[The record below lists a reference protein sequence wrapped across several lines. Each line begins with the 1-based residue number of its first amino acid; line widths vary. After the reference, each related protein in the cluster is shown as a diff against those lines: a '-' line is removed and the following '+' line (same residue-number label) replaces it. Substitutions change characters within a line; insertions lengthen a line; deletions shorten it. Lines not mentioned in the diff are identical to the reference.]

1 MRIFASFVTGCID
14 MSKRKASAK
23 TKKEITIALLLTACL
38 LLGFVVMLV
47 VEDSVGTPIFYD
59 GEMKNINVV
68 INEICAS
75 NRSILATDGGE
86 YPDYIELYN
95 KGESF
100 NLADFGLANDTQ
112 NSIEYQFG
120 DYYFESGSYLI
131 VYLDGINVPFRLN
144 SNGNEYIAL
153 VSWDG
158 TVIDSVTTVKTP
170 GDNVMLRTNEGLEVS
185 TEASPGYP
193 NTEEGVRLFRAG
205 VMDGSMAL
213 AINEIFTANDS
224 VLPDFEG
231 EFCDIIEIKNIS
243 SAIVSTKGYFVSDT
257 QTDRVRCALPERE
270 LSPGEIMLIFASGKE
285 KITESGEIHADF
297 RISADEEVFISY
309 GSKYTK
315 QTATKCES
323 NKSLSR
329 VNGENGIEY
338 VEMYATPGYEN
349 NENGHEALDNS
360 RINSEYPLVISELLL
375 SQDGVPYGGKL
386 RDVIEICNISS
397 QTVSTS
403 GWFVSDSQ
411 DDPYK
416 YDLPDRDLAPN
427 ECMILYAENASGE
440 NVCGFA
446 LSSGEAVYLTGPDF
460 KRSEY
465 VSCSAAGRG
474 YSRSYAIENG
484 ETVYIDTEISIGFAN
499 GESGIASYAESI
511 RPTDIEISEV
521 VSSNT
526 KYLAGPYKTYHDF
539 VELYNHTDKEIDL
552 TGYYLSDDPEQ
563 VRKGSLD
570 GVKIPANGYVCIILS
585 TDGINTPKG
594 YHVVSF
600 GINASG
606 ETLVLAKGDTVIDV
620 AVIPSLG
627 QNTAFGRANGSNGF
641 SILSSPTPGDIN
653 SARATETTA
662 TPQSSLPQGVYTEGV
677 TVELQGDGAIYYTLD
692 CTEPTADSQRYVS
705 PIKIDSTTVIRC
717 IAIEDGKKP
726 SGCSN
731 LTFIVNEKDTL
742 EAVSIV
748 TTPKNLWDYYSG
760 IYETGPK
767 ANATFPYEGANYYN
781 RWEREAT
788 VSFFDKNGSG
798 FDQGC
803 GIRIFGGL
811 SRALPKKSFALFFR
825 QSYGKGELDY
835 QLFEDDELAQYE
847 AFVLRNSGQDFKYS
861 SMKDATITSMAHDL
875 LGIDVQNCRPVV
887 LYLNGEYWGLYFIR
901 EKLNEHY
908 VAGHYNVSADEAT
921 VTVANGKTSPEYTE
935 LVNYAH
941 THDLRNQ
948 EYYDYMK
955 SQIDIEN
962 YIDYIVAE
970 MVICNTDNGNIRFF
984 TYEGGKWR
992 WIMYDVD
999 QSFRT
1004 ASYNTVSEHL
1014 DPAGTGSANMF
1025 STRLINA
1032 LLKNPEFKEKFLRE
1046 IAYQLNEIWTVENVN
1061 AYVDTFRDMIINDI
1075 GKDCTRWDRKYET
1088 WETSVENMRSFIVA
1102 REKYVVKY
1110 VQSYFKLSESEMLDL
1125 GFDLTGVQ

>member
-1 MRIFASFVTGCID
+1 MVAI
-14 MSKRKASAK
+14 
-23 TKKEITIALLLTACL
+23 LLTACL

-75 NRSILATDGGE
+75 NKSILATDGGE

-95 KGESF
+95 KGDSF

-131 VYLDGINVPFRLN
+131 VYLDGVNVPFRLN
-144 SNGNEYIAL
+144 SNGNEYVAL

-158 TVIDSVTTVKTP
+158 TVVDSITTVKTP
-170 GDNVMLRTNEGLEVS
+170 GDNVMLRTSEGLEVS

-231 EFCDIIEIKNIS
+231 EYCDIIEIKNVS
-243 SAIVSTKGYFVSDT
+243 SAIVSTKGYFISDT
-257 QTDRVRCALPERE
+257 QTDRVRCALPEKE
-270 LSPGEIMLIFASGKE
+270 LSPGDIMLIFASGKE
-285 KITESGEIHADF
+285 KISESGEFHADF
-297 RISADEEVFISY
+297 RISAGEEIFISY

-315 QTATKCES
+315 QPATKCES
-323 NKSLSR
+323 NKSISR
-329 VNGENGIEY
+329 VNGANGIEY
-338 VEMYATPGYEN
+338 VEMFATPGYEN
-349 NENGHEALDNS
+349 DENGREALDNS
-360 RINSEYPLVISELLL
+360 RINSEYPLIISELLL

-416 YDLPDRDLAPN
+416 YDLPDRELAPN

-440 NVCGFA
+440 SICGFA

-570 GVKIPANGYVCIILS
+570 GVKIPANGYTCIILS

-594 YHVVSF
+594 YHVVNF

-653 SARATETTA
+653 SARATEATA
-662 TPQSSLPQGVYTEGV
+662 TPQSSLPQGVYAEGI

-692 CTEPTADSQRYVS
+692 CTESTADSQRYVS
-705 PIKIDSTTVIRC
+705 PIKIDATTVIRC
-717 IAIEDGKKP
+717 FAIEDGKKP
-726 SGCSN
+726 SGCNN

-767 ANATFPYEGANYYN
+767 ANAAFPYEGANYYN

-835 QLFEDDELAQYE
+835 QLFEDDELSQYE
-847 AFVLRNSGQDFKYS
+847 GFVLRNSGQDFKYS

-1075 GKDCTRWDRKYET
+1075 GKDCIRWDRKYET
-1088 WETSVENMRSFIVA
+1088 WETSVDNMRSFIAA

-1110 VQSYFKLSESEMLDL
+1110 VQSYFKLSESEMLEL

>member
-1 MRIFASFVTGCID
+1 MANNK
-14 MSKRKASAK
+14 MSVR
-23 TKKEITIALLLTACL
+23 TKKEIMIAILLAVCL
-38 LLGFVVMLV
+38 LFGFAVMLL
-47 VEDSVGTPIFYD
+47 VEDNVGTPIFYD

-68 INEICAS
+68 INEICLA
-75 NRSILATDGGE
+75 NKSIIATDSGD

-95 KGESF
+95 KGETF

-112 NSIEYQFG
+112 NSKVYSFG
-120 DYYFESGSYLI
+120 DFVFESGSYLI

-144 SNGNEYIAL
+144 SGGGEYVAL

-158 TVIDSVTTVKTP
+158 TVIDSASTVKTP
-170 GDNVMLRTNEGLEVS
+170 TDNVMLRTNEGFEIS

-231 EFCDIIEIKNIS
+231 DYCDIIEIKNIS
-243 SAIVSTKGYFVSDT
+243 NAIVSTKGYYVSDT
-257 QTDRVRCALPERE
+257 QADRARFSLPERL
-270 LSPGEIMLIFASGKE
+270 LSPGEIMLVFASGKE
-285 KITESGEIHADF
+285 TVTESGEIHSDF
-297 RISADEEVFISY
+297 RISSDEEIFLSF
-309 GSKYTK
+309 GSKYIK
-315 QTATKCES
+315 QQSVKCQS
-323 NKSLSR
+323 NQSLSR
-329 VNGENGIEY
+329 VNGANGIEY
-338 VEMYATPGYEN
+338 IEMYATPGFEN
-349 NENGHEALDNS
+349 DENGREALDNS

-375 SQDGVPYGGKL
+375 SQDGVPYDGKL

-397 QTVSTS
+397 ETVSTS
-403 GWFVSDSQ
+403 GWFISDSE

-427 ECMILYAENASGE
+427 ECMLLYAENASGE
-440 NVCGFA
+440 SVCGFA

-460 KRSEY
+460 RRSEF
-465 VSCSAAGRG
+465 VSCAAAGRG
-474 YSRSYAIENG
+474 YSRSYTLENG
-484 ETVYIDTEISIGFAN
+484 EAVYINSDISIGFAN
-499 GESGIASYAESI
+499 GNDGESAYSKSI
-511 RPTDIEISEV
+511 RPNGIQISEV

-526 KYLAGPYKTYHDF
+526 KYLAGPYKTFHDF
-539 VELYNHTDKEIDL
+539 VELYNPTDSEIDL

-570 GVKIPANGYVCIILS
+570 GVKVPANGYVCIILS
-585 TDGINTPKG
+585 SDGVNTPKG
-594 YHVVSF
+594 YHVVNF

-606 ETLVLAKGDTVIDV
+606 ETLVLAYGDTVTDF
-620 AVIPSLG
+620 AVVPSLG
-627 QNTAFGRANGSNGF
+627 QNTAFGRANGDDSF
-641 SILSSPTPGDIN
+641 SILAEPTPNDIN
-653 SARATETTA
+653 SNRATATTA
-662 TPQSSLPQGVYTEGV
+662 SPSSSLPQGVYSEGI
-677 TVELQGDGAIYYTLD
+677 TVELTGEGAIYYTLD
-692 CTEPTADSQRYVS
+692 CTEPTADSTRYTA
-705 PIKIDSTTVIRC
+705 PIKISSTTVIRC
-717 IAIEDGKKP
+717 LAIEDGKKP
-726 SGCSN
+726 SEYTN
-731 LTFIVNEKDTL
+731 LTFIVNENDSL

-760 IYETGPK
+760 IYETGPRAK
-767 ANATFPYEGANYYN
+767 PNFPYEGANYYY

-788 VSFFDKNGSG
+788 VSFFDKYGSG
-798 FDQGC
+798 FDQSC

-825 QSYGKGELDY
+825 RSYGKGELDY
-835 QLFEDDELAQYE
+835 QLFEDDELSQYE
-847 AFVLRNSGQDFKYS
+847 AFVLRNGGQDFKYS
-861 SMKDATITSMAHDL
+861 TMKDAMVTSMAHDL
-875 LGIDVQNCRPVV
+875 LGIDTQNCRPVV

-901 EKLNEHY
+901 EKLNENY
-908 VAGHYNVSADEAT
+908 VAGHYNVDQSEAT
-921 VTVANGKTSPEYTE
+921 VAVANGKTSTEYTE

-948 EYYDYMK
+948 EHYDYMK
-955 SQIDIEN
+955 SKIDIEN

-1014 DPAGTGSANMF
+1014 NPAGTGSANMF

-1032 LLKNPEFKEKFLRE
+1032 LLKNPEFKDKFLRE
-1046 IAYQLNEIWTVENVN
+1046 TAYQLNNIWTVENVN
-1061 AYVDTFRDMIINDI
+1061 AYIDTFRDMIINDI
-1075 GKDCTRWDRKYET
+1075 EKDCIRWERKYST
-1088 WETSVENMRSFIVA
+1088 WESSLTNMRSFIEA
-1102 REKYVVKY
+1102 RENYVVKY
-1110 VQSYFKLSESEMLDL
+1110 IRDYFNLSDSQMRDYGFNVQ
-1125 GFDLTGVQ
+1125 

>member
-1 MRIFASFVTGCID
+1 
-14 MSKRKASAK
+14 MSSKKVSAK
-23 TKKEITIALLLTACL
+23 TKKEIMIAILLTACL
-38 LLGFVVMLV
+38 LLGFVVMAV
-47 VEDSVGTPIFYD
+47 VEDNIGTPIFYD

-75 NRSILATDGGE
+75 NKSILATDSGE

-95 KGESF
+95 KGETF

-112 NSIEYQFG
+112 NNIEYKFG
-120 DYYFESGSYLI
+120 DYLFESGSYLI
-131 VYLDGINVPFRLN
+131 VYLDGVNVPFRLN

-170 GDNVMLRTNEGLEVS
+170 GDSVMLRTKDGFEISDL
-185 TEASPGYP
+185 ASPGFP

-205 VMDGSMAL
+205 IMDGSMAL
-213 AINEIFTANDS
+213 AINEIFSANDS

-231 EFCDIIEIKNIS
+231 DYCDIVEIKNVS
-243 SAIVSTKGYFVSDT
+243 SAIVSTKGYYISDT
-257 QTDRVRCALPERE
+257 QTDRMRTALPEKE
-270 LSPGEIMLIFASGKE
+270 LAPGDIMLVFASGKE
-285 KITESGEIHADF
+285 KTAENGEFHADF
-297 RISADEEVFISY
+297 RISADEEIFISF

-315 QTATKCES
+315 QAATKCES

-349 NENGHEALDNS
+349 NENGREALDNS
-360 RINSEYPLVISELLL
+360 RINSEYPLIISELLL

-386 RDVIEICNISS
+386 RDVIEICNISNE
-397 QTVSTS
+397 TVSTS
-403 GWFVSDSQ
+403 GWFISDSQ

-416 YDLPDRDLAPN
+416 FALPARNLAPN
-427 ECMILYAENASGE
+427 ECMLLYAENGNGE

-465 VSCSAAGRG
+465 VSCAAAGRG
-474 YSRSYAIENG
+474 FSRSYTVENG
-484 ETVYIDTEISIGFAN
+484 EAVYIDTEISIGFAN
-499 GESGIASYAESI
+499 GKDGVAAYAKAV

-526 KYLAGPYKTYHDF
+526 KFLAGPYKTYHDF
-539 VELYNHTDKEIDL
+539 VELYNRTDKEIDL

-570 GVKIPANGYVCIILS
+570 GVKVPANGYVCIILS

-594 YHVVSF
+594 YHVVNFS
-600 GINASG
+600 INASG
-606 ETLVLAKGDTVIDV
+606 ETLVLAKGDTVTDV

-627 QNTAFGRANGSNGF
+627 QNTSFGRANGDNGF
-641 SILSSPTPGDIN
+641 SILASPTPKDIN
-653 SARATETTA
+653 SATATETSS
-662 TPQSSLPQGVYTEGV
+662 TPQSSLPQGVYSEGI

-692 CTEPTADSQRYVS
+692 CTEPTADSPRYTA
-705 PIKIDSTTVIRC
+705 PIKISSTTVIRC

-726 SGCSN
+726 SEYSN
-731 LTFIVNEKDTL
+731 FTFIVNENDTL

-767 ANATFPYEGANYYN
+767 AKPNFPYEGANYYN

-847 AFVLRNSGQDFKYS
+847 AFVLRNGGQDFKYS
-861 SMKDATITSMAHDL
+861 TMKDAMVTSMAHDL
-875 LGIDVQNCRPVV
+875 LGIDTQNCRPVV

-901 EKLNEHY
+901 EKLNENY
-908 VAGHYNVSADEAT
+908 VAGHYNVDASEAT

-935 LVNYAH
+935 LVNFAH

-948 EYYDYMK
+948 EHYDYMK
-955 SQIDIEN
+955 SQMDIEN

-970 MVICNTDNGNIRFF
+970 MIICNTDNGNIRFF

-1014 DPAGTGSANMF
+1014 NPAGTGSANMF

-1046 IAYQLNEIWTVENVN
+1046 TAYQLNNIWTVENVN

-1075 GKDCTRWDRKYET
+1075 GKDCSRWERKYET
-1088 WETSVENMRSFIVA
+1088 WENSVNNIRSFISA
-1102 REKYVVKY
+1102 REKYVV
-1110 VQSYFKLSESEMLDL
+1110 QHIQAYFNLSDSEMREL
-1125 GFDLTGVQ
+1125 GFEI

>member
-1 MRIFASFVTGCID
+1 
-14 MSKRKASAK
+14 MSKNKLSIR
-23 TKKEITIALLLTACL
+23 TKKEIMIAVLLTVCL
-38 LLGFVVMLV
+38 LFGFVVLLV
-47 VEDSVGTPIFYD
+47 IEDNVGTPIFYD

-68 INEICAS
+68 INEICS
-75 NRSILATDGGE
+75 TNKSIIATDAGE

-95 KGESF
+95 KGETF

-112 NSIEYQFG
+112 NSKAYSFG
-120 DYYFESGSYLI
+120 DFVFESGSYLI
-131 VYLDGINVPFRLN
+131 VYLDGVNVPFRLN
-144 SNGNEYIAL
+144 SGGGEYIAL

-158 TVIDSVTTVKTP
+158 TVIDSANTVKTP
-170 GDNVMLRTNEGLEVS
+170 SDNVMLRTDEGFEVS

-213 AINEIFTANDS
+213 AINEIFAANDS

-231 EFCDIIEIKNIS
+231 DYCDIIEIKNIS
-243 SAIVSTKGYFVSDT
+243 SAIVSTKGYYISDSS
-257 QTDRVRCALPERE
+257 TDRMRSALPERS
-270 LSPGEIMLIFASGKE
+270 LNPGDIMLVYASGKE
-285 KITESGEIHADF
+285 KITENGEFHTDF
-297 RISADEEVFISY
+297 RVSADEEIFISF

-315 QTATKCES
+315 LAATKCES
-323 NKSLSR
+323 NNSISR
-329 VNGENGIEY
+329 VNGSNGTEY

-349 NENGHEALDNS
+349 NENGREALDNS
-360 RINSEYPLVISELLL
+360 RINSEYPLIISEILL

-386 RDVIEICNISS
+386 RDVIEICNISTK
-397 QTVSTS
+397 TVSTS
-403 GWFVSDSQ
+403 GWFISDSQ

-416 YDLPDRDLAPN
+416 YDLPDRDLAPD
-427 ECMILYAENASGE
+427 ECMLLYAENASGE

-460 KRSEY
+460 KRSEF
-465 VSCSAAGRG
+465 VSCAAAGRG
-474 YSRSYAIENG
+474 NSRSYTVENG
-484 ETVYIDTEISIGFAN
+484 EAVYVDTEISIGFAN
-499 GESGIASYAESI
+499 GENGVASYAKAI

-526 KYLAGPYKTYHDF
+526 KYLAGPYKTYHDL
-539 VELYNHTDKEIDL
+539 VELHNRTDAEIDL

-570 GVKIPANGYVCIILS
+570 GVKVPANGYVCIILS
-585 TDGINTPKG
+585 SDGINTPKG
-594 YHVVSF
+594 YHVVNF

-606 ETLVLAKGDTVIDV
+606 ETLVLAKGDTVTDV

-627 QNTAFGRANGSNGF
+627 QNTAFGRANGDDAF
-641 SILSSPTPGDIN
+641 SVLAEPTPKDIN
-653 SARATETTA
+653 SGRATAITS
-662 TPQSSLPQGVYTEGV
+662 TPSSSLPQGVYSEGI

-692 CTEPTADSQRYVS
+692 CTEPTADSTRYS
-705 PIKIDSTTVIRC
+705 GPIRIDSTTVIRC

-726 SGCSN
+726 SEYSN
-731 LTFIVNEKDTL
+731 FTFIVNENDTL

-767 ANATFPYEGANYYN
+767 AKPNFPYEGANYYY

-798 FDQGC
+798 FDENC

-847 AFVLRNSGQDFKYS
+847 AFVLRNGGQDFKYS
-861 SMKDATITSMAHDL
+861 TMKDAMVTSMAHDL

-901 EKLNEHY
+901 EKLNENY
-908 VAGHYNVSADEAT
+908 VAGHYNVDASEAT

-935 LVNYAH
+935 LVNFAH

-948 EYYDYMK
+948 EHYDYMK
-955 SQIDIEN
+955 SQVDIEN

-970 MVICNTDNGNIRFF
+970 MIICNTDNGNIRFF

-1014 DPAGTGSANMF
+1014 NPAGTGSANMF

-1046 IAYQLNEIWTVENVN
+1046 TAYQLKNVWTVENVN

-1075 GKDCTRWDRKYET
+1075 GKDCIRWERKYET
-1088 WETSVENMRSFIVA
+1088 WESSVNNIRSFIAA
-1102 REKYVVKY
+1102 REKYVVQY
-1110 VQSYFKLSESEMLDL
+1110 IQSYFDLSDAYMREL
-1125 GFDLTGVQ
+1125 GFEV